1 MRETYFTVEYAM
13 KWAGRK
19 AEATKIAAKFI
30 YFYQPKKEAMKISF
44 NWLSEY
50 LSKEVGVQD
59 AVDILTATG
68 LEVDGVEEVAS
79 VKGGLSG
86 LVIGEVLTK
95 DKHPDADRLSVTTVN
110 VNNGETLQIVC
121 GAPNVEAGQKVV
133 VAPVGCTIHPRSGDP
148 FEIGKAKI
156 RGVESRGMICA
167 EDEIGLGESHD
178 GIMVLPAEAVPGTLA
193 SEYFNVS
200 TDHVIDIALTPNRTD
215 AMGHIGVA
223 RDLVA
228 FKSMKED
235 LALRYVKPPSP
246 SYTDS
251 ASVALTIE
259 DVEAC
264 PRYSG
269 VEITGVEIKES
280 PDWLKT
286 RLSNIGLTPINNVV
300 DVTNYVLMEY
310 GHPLHA
316 FDLDRIEGGEV
327 KVRKAVAGEKFVT
340 LDDVERELHVDDLV
354 IADASEPMCIAGVF
368 GGANSGISDGT
379 TSIFL
384 ESACFDPATVRKT
397 AKRFGLNTDA
407 SYRFERGVDRE
418 ATVEVLERAVA
429 LILEVAGGAVSSKLH
444 DEFPV
449 KKDKVEI
456 EVRYTEFDTLIGIQ
470 IDRQLITAILNSLEF
485 EVSESGDGIKV
496 VVPGNRLDVT
506 RPCDVI
512 EEVIRIY
519 GFDNVPMSER
529 VSFPLGSGGI
539 SLEEQVKRNVATLLS
554 DRGYNEAVNISL
566 THSSYTSE
574 QAVPIENPISSDL
587 DVLRTDMLSSALQV
601 VAHNV
606 NHHQLDVQF
615 YELGRTYS
623 QADNGYAEEHW
634 LTLFGSGLRT
644 PEGWRAA
651 EEEKDLFDWKGIVTA
666 IVSRVTE
673 ARAKWKLSEDARFE
687 VALEISVRKKHV
699 GTIGLIKKGLSSKYG
714 IKEANV
720 WYGELNWLILN
731 ELSVS
736 KQALEVKEISRFPK
750 MRRDLAILIDAST
763 RFDEVVKMV
772 NGLQLAHLEEIDV
785 FDVYTG
791 KGVPE
796 GKKSYALSFLYGAA
810 DRTLTD
816 AEVDEQMDKII
827 TEVQNA
833 GWTIR

>member
-1 MRETYFTVEYAM
+1 
-13 KWAGRK
+13 
-19 AEATKIAAKFI
+19 
-30 YFYQPKKEAMKISF
+30 MKISF

-50 LSKEVGVQD
+50 LSKDVKVED

-68 LEVDGVEEVAS
+68 LEVDGVEEVSS
-79 VKGGLSG
+79 VKGGLTG
-86 LVIGEVLTK
+86 LIIGEVLTK
-95 DKHPDADRLSVTTVN
+95 EKHPDADRLSVTTVN
-110 VNNGETLQIVC
+110 VNNGEALQIVC

-133 VAPVGCTIHPRSGDP
+133 VAPVGCTIHPLSGDP

-178 GIMVLPAEAVPGTLA
+178 GIMVLPEDAVPGTMA

-200 TDHVIDIALTPNRTD
+200 SDHVIEIALTPNRTD

-228 FKSMKED
+228 YKAMNDQFELKTS
-235 LALRYVKPPSP
+235 KPANPA
-246 SYTDS
+246 YTDE
-251 ASVALTIE
+251 AAVKLTIE
-259 DVEAC
+259 DGEAC

-269 VEITGVEIKES
+269 VEIKGIEVKES
-280 PDWLKT
+280 PEWLRA
-286 RLSNIGLTPINNVV
+286 RLSNIGLTTINNVV

-316 FDLDRIEGGEV
+316 FDLDKIGGGEV
-327 KVRKAVAGEKFVT
+327 RVRKASSGEKFVT
-340 LDDVERELHVDDLV
+340 LDDVERTLNEEDLV
-354 IADASEPMCIAGVF
+354 IADANEPMCIAGVF
-368 GGANSGISDGT
+368 GGSKSGISDGT
-379 TSIFL
+379 TSVFL

-418 ATVEVLERAVA
+418 ATVEVLERAVE
-429 LILEVAGGAVSSKLH
+429 LILEVAGGAVASKLH

-449 KKDKVEI
+449 KKEKTVIQVDYVA
-456 EVRYTEFDTLIGIQ
+456 FDTLIGIE
-470 IDRQLITAILNSLEF
+470 IDRGLIVSILESLEF
-485 EVSESGDGIKV
+485 EVTESGNGIEV

-506 RPCDVI
+506 RACDVI

-539 SLEEQVKRNVATLLS
+539 SAQEELKRGVSTLLS
-554 DRGYNEAVNISL
+554 DQGYNEAVNISL
-566 THSSYTSE
+566 THSSHTSE

-606 NHHQLDVQF
+606 NHNQADVQF
-615 YELGRTYS
+615 YEFGRTYTKS
-623 QADNGYAEEHW
+623 GEGYDEQHW
-634 LTLFGSGLRT
+634 LTLFGSGLRS
-644 PEGWRAA
+644 PEGWRTDEAQ
-651 EEEKDLFDWKGIVTA
+651 KDLFDWKGIVSAVVGRTTSA
-666 IVSRVTE
+666 NL
-673 ARAKWKLSEDARFE
+673 KWKLSEDARFDM
-687 VALEISVRKKHV
+687 ALEVSVKKNVV
-699 GTIGLIKKGLSSKYG
+699 GTVGLVQKKLAATFG
-714 IKEANV
+714 IKEAEV
-720 WYGELNWLILN
+720 WYAELNWNVLN
-731 ELSVS
+731 ELGLS
-736 KQALEVKEISRFPK
+736 KGSLDVQEISRYPK
-750 MRRDLAILIDAST
+750 MRRDLAILIEAT
-763 RFDEVVKMV
+763 KQFGEVVKMI
-772 NGLQLAHLEEIDV
+772 NGLQPAHLQEIDV

-796 GKKSYALSFLYGAA
+796 GKKSYALSFIYGN
-810 DRTLTD
+810 DERTLTD

-827 TEVQNA
+827 AKVQDA
-833 GWTIR
+833 GWSIR